1 MTREVR
7 FVAWVLAA
15 MLGFRG
21 LDYATGNTYPMG
33 RAYGEEVAMPTY
45 WGAACIATTVLVV
58 VSLVLRKP
66 AWLKNAAL
74 LGFAINTMF
83 VIQSAESRMLPVP
96 WPPEDFRLVFDHQ
109 GHAVL
114 WFFVASIL
122 WWREGVRRRRSQIL
136 TERGCCV
143 D

>member
-7 FVAWVLAA
+7 FVAWVLAVI
-15 MLGFRG
+15 LGFRG
-21 LDYATGNTYPMG
+21 LDYVTGNTYPRG
-33 RAYGEEVAMPTY
+33 YVYGEEVFMTAY
-45 WGAACIATTVLVV
+45 WGAACLVTTVLAV

-66 AWLKNAAL
+66 AWLKNTAL

-83 VIQSAESRMLPVP
+83 VVQAAEVRMLPVP
-96 WPPEDFRLVFDHQ
+96 WPPEDFRLVFDHL
-109 GHAVL
+109 GHAAL

-122 WWREGVRRRRSQIL
+122 WWREGVRLRRSQIL